1 MATWMNTKNY
11 KMIRLGA
18 LALTLVIFVGHY
30 FLPQKR
36 ALLHPLES
44 SVPQLYGFEDSLS
57 GQSSKWVDPQTNEW
71 YCNYLPS
78 HGHGCGWDIYWDP
91 HFVDGIDLRRFGE
104 LEFKLGYHGSATR
117 LRIYMRNYNAEYA
130 EPNNSQSTKFLSM
143 TIPVDEINRPVRVRL
158 NEFSVAAWW
167 LRENSIRRRWA
178 LPEFDNITKVGV
190 DFIEPGEHQLRVDEI
205 TLVGSWIGTE
215 TLLSIILGF
224 WMGVFLLEGGVKFY
238 QLYRQT
244 QNRKTLVQVLED
256 REHHLRDEQE
266 TLRELA
272 DKDPLT
278 RIYNRAGLRNKIA
291 PFFESGRVKSLGI
304 ILLDIDYFKK
314 INDGYGHDT
323 GDTIL
328 IEFADLVS
336 KNLRD
341 SDHVSRWGGEEFL
354 IVSQQ
359 GSLDRLLEKAEKLRD
374 IVERY
379 SFADDLNLNVTLSAG
394 VSYIRPE
401 DTFERL
407 FKRADEALYS
417 AKGAGRNRV
426 EVEV

>member
-1 MATWMNTKNY
+1 MASWINSKNY
-11 KMIRLGA
+11 RMIRLGA
-18 LALTLVIFVGHY
+18 LALTVVIFVAHY

-36 ALLHPLES
+36 ALLHPLQT
-44 SVPQLYGFEDSLS
+44 SVPQLYGFDDGVS
-57 GQSSKWVDPQTNEW
+57 GQSSEWVDQQNNEW
-71 YCNYLPS
+71 RCNYLPS
-78 HGHGCGWDIYWDP
+78 HGHGCGWDVYWDP
-91 HFVDGIDLRRFGE
+91 HFVDGIDLRAFGE
-104 LEFKLGYHGSATR
+104 LEFKLSYQGSATR

-130 EPNNSQSTKFLSM
+130 EPNNSESTKFLSM
-143 TIPVDEINRPVRVRL
+143 TIPIEEFTRPVIASL
-158 NEFSVAAWW
+158 DEFSVAAWW
-167 LRENSIRRRWA
+167 LRENSIRRQWA

-190 DFIEPGEHQLRVDEI
+190 DFIEHGEHQIRIDEI

-224 WMGVFLLEGGVKFY
+224 WMSVFLLEGGVKFY

-244 QNRKTLVQVLED
+244 QNRKTLVKVLED
-256 REHHLRDEQE
+256 RESHLRDEQE

-291 PFFESGRVKSLGI
+291 PFFESGTLSDFGI

-314 INDGYGHDT
+314 INDGYGHDI

-328 IEFADLVS
+328 TEFAVLVS
-336 KNLRD
+336 NNLRE

-354 IVSQQ
+354 IVCQQ
-359 GSLDRLLEKAEKLRD
+359 VSLDILLEKAEKLRD
-374 IVERY
+374 MVERH
-379 SFADDLNLNVTLSAG
+379 SFADDLKLSVTLSAG

-401 DTFERL
+401 DTFEML

-426 EVEV
+426 EAEK